1 MIQIMFR
8 AATAVCCAAFVAGIA
23 SAQTP
28 PDSVKS
34 PVQRPATQAPPPAP
48 PRAPF
53 WPDSVR
59 GPVAR
64 AGAILPFKR
73 VVAFYGNPLSTRMGI
88 LGQIPPAQ
96 MFVKLEQ
103 QARAWA
109 EADSTVPVQPAL
121 ELIATVAQASPGR
134 DDMYRLR
141 MPDSLIEQV
150 YQWAHEHNWLLVLDI
165 QVGRSDVATEI
176 EPLRKFLVRPEVHLG
191 IDPEF
196 DVKPHQRP
204 GMVIGTT
211 DAKDIN
217 VAVDALANIV
227 ETSQLPPKLLIVHRF
242 TKPMLT
248 NASAI
253 QLDPRVQV
261 VMHMDGFGTPAQKRS
276 TLEAYIKK
284 EPVQWVGFK
293 LFFKNDHPMLT
304 PAEVLK
310 LRPIALFI
318 SYQ

>member
-1 MIQIMFR
+1 MIRPVITLFCVALG
-8 AATAVCCAAFVAGIA
+8 AALLARTAA
-23 SAQTP
+23 AQTP
-28 PDSVKS
+28 PDSARS
-34 PVQRPATQAPPPAP
+34 AAQRPAPPAPPPAP
-48 PRAPF
+48 PRSPF

-59 GPVAR
+59 GPTAR

-96 MFVKLEQ
+96 MFAQLER

-109 EADSTVPVQPAL
+109 DADSTVGVQPAL
-121 ELIATVAQASPGR
+121 ELIATVAQASAGR
-134 DDMYRLR
+134 DGMYRTR

-150 YQWAHEHNWLLVLDI
+150 YQWAHERGWLLVLDI
-165 QVGRSDVATEI
+165 QVGRSDVVSEVEA
-176 EPLRKFLVRPEVHLG
+176 LRKFLVRPEVHLG

-196 DVKPHQRP
+196 DVKPHQQP
-204 GMVIGTT
+204 GVVIGTT
-211 DAKDIN
+211 DARDIN
-217 VAVDALANIV
+217 LAVDVLANIV

-242 TKPMLT
+242 TRPMLT

-261 VMHMDGFGTPAQKRS
+261 VMHMDRFGTPAQKRS

-293 LFFKNDHPMLT
+293 LFFKNDRPMLT

-310 LRPIALFI
+310 LRPISLFI

>member
-1 MIQIMFR
+1 MIQSMIR
-8 AATAVCCAAFVAGIA
+8 SALGALGAALLAGVVT
-23 SAQTP
+23 AQTP
-28 PDSVKS
+28 PDSVKNA
-34 PVQRPATQAPPPAP
+34 VQRGATQAPPPAP

-59 GPVAR
+59 GPAAR
-64 AGAILPFKR
+64 TGAILPFKR
-73 VVAFYGNPLSTRMGI
+73 IVAFYGNPLSTRMGI
-88 LGQIPPAQ
+88 LGQVPPPQ
-96 MFVKLEQ
+96 MFAMLERQAKL
-103 QARAWA
+103 WA
-109 EADSTVPVQPAL
+109 EADSTIPVQPAL

-150 YQWAHEHNWLLVLDI
+150 YQWAHERGWLLVLDI
-165 QVGRSDVATEI
+165 QVGRSNVATEI
-176 EPLRKFLVRPEVHLG
+176 EPLRKYLMRPEVHLA

-196 DVKPHQRP
+196 DVKPHQKP

-211 DAKDIN
+211 DASEIN
-217 VAVDALANIV
+217 VAVDVLANIV

-242 TKPMLT
+242 TYPMVT
-248 NASAI
+248 HANAI
-253 QLDPRVQV
+253 QLYPRVQV